1 MNTDPAAS
9 LKVALLGYGKMG
21 KIIEQI
27 SERHQVVIA
36 EKYEDVRPL
45 KPGAESEAALRDVP
59 VLIDFSV
66 PDAVFVNVQ
75 AAAELK
81 KNMVIGT
88 TGWHSRLEDIRRL
101 VQKSGVGIVYGNN
114 FSLGV
119 HIYYKIIKYAAGLF
133 ALFKEYDPFIEE
145 AHHQFKKD
153 APSGTALVIQEMV
166 TSAYRKPV
174 PVSSIRAGFIPGT
187 HSVGFDSRVD
197 TVTLSHCA
205 RSREGFAEG
214 AIIAAR
220 WIQSRSGI
228 FSFTDVMDDLMR
240 K

>member
-1 MNTDPAAS
+1 MSTDPAAS
-9 LKVALLGYGKMG
+9 LRVALLGYGKMG

-27 SERHQVVIA
+27 AERHQVVVA

-45 KPGAESEAALRDVP
+45 KAGAESEAALKDVP

-66 PDAVFVNVQ
+66 PDAVLGNVQ
-75 AAAELK
+75 SAAALR

-101 VQKSGVGIVYGNN
+101 VQKSGIGIVTGNN

-119 HIYYKIIKYAAGLF
+119 AIYYKIVKYAAELF
-133 ALFKEYDPFIEE
+133 ALFNEYDPFIEE

-166 TSAYRKPV
+166 SGAYRR
-174 PVSSIRAGFIPGT
+174 PVSVASVRAGFIPGT

-197 TVTLSHCA
+197 TVMLSHCA

-214 AIIAAR
+214 AMIAAR
-220 WIQSRSGI
+220 WIQGRSGI
-228 FSFTDVMDDLMR
+228 FGFTEVMDDLMR

>member
-1 MNTDPAAS
+1 MGKDTAAL

-27 SERHQVVIA
+27 ADRHQVVIA

-45 KPGAESEAALRDVP
+45 QAGAEVKAALQDVP

-66 PDAVFVNVQ
+66 PEAVSGNVQ
-75 AAAELK
+75 AAAALK

-101 VQKSGVGIVYGNN
+101 ARESGIGIVYGNN

-119 HIYYKIIKYAAGLF
+119 HLYYKIVKYASGLF
-133 ALFKEYDPFIEE
+133 ASFKEYDPFIEE

-166 TSAYRKPV
+166 SGSYQKPV
-174 PVSSIRAGFIPGT
+174 PVASIRAGFIPGT

-197 TVTLSHCA
+197 TVTLTHCA

-214 AIIAAR
+214 ALIAAR
-220 WIQSRSGI
+220 WVQGRSGI
-228 FSFTDVMDDLMR
+228 FGFTDVLDDLMR